1 MEQPRRS
8 ARAEFWQQ
16 ILDEHSKSDLSVNA
30 FCSQK
35 SLSVQSFYQWKRRL
49 RLRVADAPSPTLVP
63 VRIVPAESHTLP
75 QSIQL
80 MTPSGF
86 TLRFDASIS
95 TQQLAQVLEAI
106 ESTKRG
112 EQC

>member
-1 MEQPRRS
+1 MEQSRRS

-16 ILDEHSKSDLSVNA
+16 ILEEHTKSDLSVNA

-49 RLRVADAPSPTLVP
+49 RPRVADASSPTLVP
-63 VRIVPAESHTLP
+63 VRIIPSESHALP

-86 TLRFDASIS
+86 TLRFDASVS
-95 TQQLAQVLEAI
+95 PQQLALVLEAI

-112 EQC
+112 DRC

>member
-35 SLSVQSFYQWKRRL
+35 SLSVHVIERL
-49 RLRVADAPSPTLVP
+49 KGAKS
-63 VRIVPAESHTLP
+63 
-75 QSIQL
+75 
-80 MTPSGF
+80 
-86 TLRFDASIS
+86 
-95 TQQLAQVLEAI
+95 
-106 ESTKRG
+106 
-112 EQC
+112 